1 MVWQPHPEEASW
13 PILLFLG
20 GERWREDGKE
30 EGDQRRLGIEEL
42 EAEPITLDRCIVTDL
57 DWKPWSVVE
66 CFIKTS
72 QHVSVLHSVAASGL
86 HVGETTNVG
95 KWLNSSCLVFHACL
109 FFSSYKVGMLR
120 LGDRFV
126 TLLNEFML
134 LIKCQFCF
142 IYLQYFVIGL
152 VILLILL
159 SVFICFFFFF
169 LLVHLPCSQGRGEW
183 LSSSYI

>member
-1 MVWQPHPEEASW
+1 M
-13 PILLFLG
+13 
-20 GERWREDGKE
+20 
-30 EGDQRRLGIEEL
+30 
-42 EAEPITLDRCIVTDL
+42 
-57 DWKPWSVVE
+57 
-66 CFIKTS
+66 
-72 QHVSVLHSVAASGL
+72 SVLHSVAAAGL

-159 SVFICFFFFF
+159 SVFICFFFCWYISRALKVEVNDF
-169 LLVHLPCSQGRGEW
+169 LAHTFNININDMNI
-183 LSSSYI
+183 SY